1 MHSLDLS
8 NWLDEKIKSYLW
20 KMLDN
25 KYVLRL
31 FKFVFVMVLVITL
44 QKQRLNS

>member
-8 NWLDEKIKSYLW
+8 NQLDRKIKSYEW

-31 FKFVFVMVLVITL
+31 LNLFFVMVLVITL
-44 QKQRLNS
+44 EKQRLNS